1 MAKRP
6 PLNAGSLAPHCPP
19 SVAMSVLMILAGIM
33 VGCVPLRDYLDYR
46 DRRDDTAMVHIFFI
60 LQAIE
65 VWLAELRERDQQ
77 ACDQSATLCGSH
89 A

>member
-1 MAKRP
+1 
-6 PLNAGSLAPHCPP
+6 
-19 SVAMSVLMILAGIM
+19 MSVLMILAGIL
-33 VGCVPLRDYLDYR
+33 VGCLPLRHYLNYR
-46 DRRDDTAMVHIFFI
+46 DRRDNTAMVHIFFI

-89 A
+89 T